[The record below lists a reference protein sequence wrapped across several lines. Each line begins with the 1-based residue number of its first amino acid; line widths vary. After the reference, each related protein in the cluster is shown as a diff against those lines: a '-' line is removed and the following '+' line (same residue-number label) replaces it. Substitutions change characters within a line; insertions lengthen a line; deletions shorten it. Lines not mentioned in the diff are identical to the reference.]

1 MGEDHDREPR
11 CAETRTRRY
20 GGERLPYEPGSTE
33 SVVAIPR
40 KGVALALFAHKKYLE
55 IKIYS
60 CNEHRLKEPNIV
72 QASVELSLEKIR
84 SAWVVGFLVLRLSG
98 QGGSSWWR
106 FHALKDFPP
115 HC

>member
-20 GGERLPYEPGSTE
+20 GGERLPYQPGSTE
-33 SVVAIPR
+33 SVVAMAR
-40 KGVALALFAHKKYLE
+40 KGVALALFAPKKYLE
-55 IKIYS
+55 INIYN

-72 QASVELSLEKIR
+72 QASVELSLEKTR
-84 SAWVVGFLVLRLSG
+84 SVWVVGCLVLRLSG